1 MFVDSGQSPFVFVS
15 FIRCTPT
22 SMGMGLYPRPRVLQL
37 QSAIPYEPMRVFS
50 CEAASAVER

>member
-22 SMGMGLYPRPRVLQL
+22 SMGVGLYPRPRVLQL
-37 QSAIPYEPMRVFS
+37 QSANPYEPMRVFS
-50 CEAASAVER
+50 CQAASAI